1 LIGISNEK
9 RLTWPHQ
16 RPEPLEI
23 PQSLLLKKKKEKK
36 ENTKRQR
43 SKHEKEKTKNEG
55 KNNTIEKGRKQKK

>member
-1 LIGISNEK
+1 MLTKSEDLDWDLK
-9 RLTWPHQ
+9 RERLTWPHQ

-43 SKHEKEKTKNEG
+43 SKHKKG
-55 KNNTIEKGRKQKK
+55 KNKQ